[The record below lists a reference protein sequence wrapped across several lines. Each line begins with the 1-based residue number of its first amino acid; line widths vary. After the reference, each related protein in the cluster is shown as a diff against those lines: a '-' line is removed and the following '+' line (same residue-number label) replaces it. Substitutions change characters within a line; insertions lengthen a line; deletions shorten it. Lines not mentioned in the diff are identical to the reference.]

1 MWIPDSAIVIDR
13 HVIAAISIVGTV
25 CDVMGGLYL
34 AYDLLGGNNGPL
46 RTLTR
51 VVTYSLIFCIG
62 YGLPFGLLFGPLKG
76 VELGLV
82 VGIGLGV
89 ILGLEYAHV
98 TLDRTRHQPHA
109 YDQWFP
115 FIFGFLRGVVF
126 GLAAGLLIE
135 PLFGLLFGLLSGIGL
150 IVVYAFRL
158 SPTDAYQPHVK
169 PRLRSHELIASATR
183 GTSTVLAGMAAAL
196 LVHSDSNAFG
206 FGITFGIVAG
216 TVSAIVSVFS
226 PFVEWWADQ
235 LPARRLGA
243 FGTVILLLG
252 LILQS
257 IQYWVVLLNVVV
269 Q

>member
-1 MWIPDSAIVIDR
+1 MLILGSAIVLDR
-13 HVIAAISIVGTV
+13 HLIAGISIIGTV

-46 RTLTR
+46 RTLSR
-51 VVTYSLIFCIG
+51 VVTYTLIFCIG
-62 YGLPFGLLFGPLKG
+62 YGFPFGLLFGFLKG
-76 VELGLV
+76 IELALV
-82 VGIGLGV
+82 VGVGLGV

-98 TLDRTRHQPHA
+98 TLDRARNQGHA
-109 YDQWFP
+109 HDQWFP

-126 GLAAGLLIE
+126 GLAGGLLIG

-158 SPTDAYQPHVK
+158 SPSDAYQPHIK
-169 PRLRSHELIASATR
+169 PRLRRQELIASALR
-183 GTSTVLAGMAAAL
+183 GTATALAGMIAAL
-196 LVHSDSNAFG
+196 IAHAGSEAFG
-206 FGITFGIVAG
+206 FGLTFGIVAG
-216 TVSAIVSVFS
+216 IVSAIVSVFS
-226 PFVEWWADQ
+226 PFVEWWADH
-235 LPARRLGA
+235 LPARRMGA
-243 FGTVILLLG
+243 FGTVILLIG

>member
-1 MWIPDSAIVIDR
+1 MWVLGAALVIDR
-13 HVIAAISIVGTV
+13 HVIAGISIVGTV

-46 RTLTR
+46 RILTR

-62 YGLPFGLLFGPLKG
+62 YGFPFGLLFGPLKG
-76 VELGLV
+76 VELALV
-82 VGIGLGV
+82 VGVGLGV

-98 TLDRTRHQPHA
+98 TLDRTHNQAHA
-109 YDQWFP
+109 HDRWFP
-115 FIFGFLRGVVF
+115 FLFGFLRGIVF
-126 GLAAGLLIE
+126 GLAGGLLIE

-150 IVVYAFRL
+150 MVVYAFQL
-158 SPTDAYQPHVK
+158 SPSNAYQPHVK
-169 PRLRSHELIASATR
+169 PRLRPRELIASAMR
-183 GTSTVLAGMAAAL
+183 GISTALAGMIAAFI
-196 LVHSDSNAFG
+196 VHSGSSAFD
-206 FGITFGIVAG
+206 FGLTFGLVAG

-226 PFVEWWADQ
+226 PFVEWWADH
-235 LPARRLGA
+235 LPARRLGT